1 MQQQFGEACRLTGQ
15 QMTGRV
21 LDFTEQAFVAAPG
34 IAAFIGDC
42 GIVQLLARMD
52 FARELTALFRK
63 LSPRLFAREGD
74 RQRLVDAAQEHL
86 DDLIAEENDAEAQG
100 GAA

>member
-1 MQQQFGEACRLTGQ
+1 
-15 QMTGRV
+15 
-21 LDFTEQAFVAAPG
+21 
-34 IAAFIGDC
+34 
-42 GIVQLLARMD
+42 MD

-86 DDLIAEENDAEAQG
+86 DDLIAEENDAMAEG